1 MDKVVLSKTA
11 RKALGERLG
20 RNVPDPNSEEFD
32 ELLEELRE
40 MRPDDYT
47 DLMGAL
53 EYSGD
58 KLPVEKEAL
67 RAHNRAKR
75 QKLANNL
82 KNRETHDGKTVPD
95 KRKSILVG
103 GVLAAMMMGWI
114 GYTNVSRMFIAQAAT
129 AENVDEIVPVNPA
142 KIETNQFGVRNDVPT
157 FAVDIDVP
165 QPVRVAQT
173 APPPPPKETP
183 KPVESPQ
190 ADAQP
195 TSQPD
200 KPEQKEG
207 LLYGLGRPLKASTTQ
222 PESGLPAAP
231 SPPQP
236 GVASAPPSP
245 YLPPGSGGAGTTATA
260 EAAVLPANLS
270 FDPLNTASEGPTNAL
285 SSEGEGNALPSTPG
299 TTLAAGEADPSTQ
312 AQGTP
317 PPPSLG
323 GTESEEP
330 TPAAS
335 SLGWDDPDGAE
346 RAVEEKTLSFA
357 QTDSQAG
364 LSDTSA
370 QPLPPVP
377 QVGGEPTPPPPT
389 PSPDSEPQAEPEITD
404 LSTLLTPGTQLEAQ
418 LVTGVAAADGAATPV
433 IAKTTGNWCGAP
445 NCAEIT
451 WIGEASYPG
460 TNRVELT
467 FSQAVVGNTAQGV
480 SAKAFGDD
488 QLPGVPAGV
497 RDVAPTAVQDLMR
510 GAVGGASDYLDAFNN
525 RETIILKEGE
535 IVKQQAEP
543 DFGTYLLGRGTE
555 LFSLPSDQTSIV
567 RLAEVAPGTPFTVI
581 YGL

>member
-11 RKALGERLG
+11 RKAFGERLG

-47 DLMGAL
+47 DLIGAL

-75 QKLANNL
+75 QRLANNL
-82 KNRETHDGKTVPD
+82 KNRKTHDGKTVPD

-114 GYTNVSRMFIAQAAT
+114 GYTNVSRMFIVQAAT
-129 AENVDEIVPVNPA
+129 AENVDEIVPVTPA
-142 KIETNQFGVRNDVPT
+142 KRETNQFGVRNDVPT
-157 FAVDIDVP
+157 FEVDIDVP

-173 APPPPPKETP
+173 APPPPKETP

-190 ADAQP
+190 ADAPP
-195 TSQPD
+195 TPQQD
-200 KPEQKEG
+200 EPEQKEA
-207 LLYGLGRPLKASTTQ
+207 LLYGLSRPLVPSTTE
-222 PESGLPAAP
+222 PEGGLPPAP
-231 SPPQP
+231 SLPQP

-245 YLPPGSGGAGTTATA
+245 YLPQGSGGASTATA
-260 EAAVLPANLS
+260 EATVLPANLS
-270 FDPLNTASEGPTNAL
+270 FNPPETASEGPTNVL
-285 SSEGEGNALPSTPG
+285 SNAGESDALPSTPG
-299 TTLAAGEADPSTQ
+299 TTLAAGGVNPSTQ
-312 AQGTP
+312 SQATP

-323 GTESEEP
+323 GTESEDP
-330 TPAAS
+330 TPAAGR
-335 SLGWDDPDGAE
+335 LGWDDPDGAE
-346 RAVEEKTLSFA
+346 RAVEEKILSFA

-364 LSDTSA
+364 LWDTSA

-389 PSPDSEPQAEPEITD
+389 PSPNSEPQTEPEITD
-404 LSTLLTPGTQLEAQ
+404 LSTLLTPGTQLVAE

-433 IAKTTGNWCGAP
+433 IAKTTGNWCGTP

-525 RETIILKEGE
+525 RETVILKEGE
-535 IVKQQAEP
+535 IVKRQAEP
-543 DFGTYLLGRGTE
+543 DFGTYLLGRGAE